1 MEKKNVSLFLLFLC
15 VCVFL
20 FRTRCMQSKIKG
32 VILNG
37 GSKTIKAIG
46 RSSD

>member
-1 MEKKNVSLFLLFLC
+1 MEKKTSLSFFFFF